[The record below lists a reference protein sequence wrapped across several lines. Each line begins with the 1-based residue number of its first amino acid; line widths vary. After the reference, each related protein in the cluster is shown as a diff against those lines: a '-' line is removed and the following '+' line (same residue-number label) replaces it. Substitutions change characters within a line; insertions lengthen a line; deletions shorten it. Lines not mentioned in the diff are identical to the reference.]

1 MSHNTLKIEKDNFRE
16 HSVILSR
23 STVSDVV
30 VIKCGSKSVCLE
42 QDEFKALAHLMNY
55 DFYTRGMIE
64 EAQEHSRNDVRP
76 YNIYSTPDI
85 EGYDEKINW
94 NLAVENNDK

>member
-1 MSHNTLKIEKDNFRE
+1 
-16 HSVILSR
+16 
-23 STVSDVV
+23 
-30 VIKCGSKSVCLE
+30 
-42 QDEFKALAHLMNY
+42 MNY

-76 YNIYSTPDI
+76 YDIYSTPDI

-94 NLAVENNDK
+94 DLAVENNDK

>member
-42 QDEFKALAHLMNY
+42 QDEFKALAHLMIY
-55 DFYTRGMIE
+55 DFYTRGMIK

-76 YNIYSTPDI
+76 YDIYSTPDI

-94 NLAVENNDK
+94 DLAVENNDK